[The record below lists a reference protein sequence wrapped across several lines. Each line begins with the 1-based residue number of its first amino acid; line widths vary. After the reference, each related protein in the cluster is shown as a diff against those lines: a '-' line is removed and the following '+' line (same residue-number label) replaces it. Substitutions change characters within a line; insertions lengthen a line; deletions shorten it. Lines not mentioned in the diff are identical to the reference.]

1 MNPATS
7 PRIDRGTMRL
17 LHVDPHQRAYAD
29 RPIRELAV
37 LLGSDD
43 LLVVNDAATLPASF
57 RLPTVDAELRLVAH
71 GQGSSF
77 TAVLFGAGDYRT
89 RTEDRPEPPRLERGQ
104 RVLVAPDLAFEVV
117 HVDAASPRWIELCFD
132 VRGAEL
138 WSALYRHGRPIQYA
152 HVRAPL
158 EVWDVQNRFAA
169 RPWAFELPSAG
180 QPLDGELLLALARR
194 GVRVASL
201 THAAS
206 ISSTGSATLDA
217 RLPVP
222 ERYDIPEAT
231 VRAIES
237 TRRRRG
243 RVVAV
248 GTTVVRALE
257 ACVADR
263 GALAHGEG
271 VARLLLSARFRPRVV
286 SGVLSGMHEPDTS
299 HFALLQAFADSPL
312 LRRAI
317 AAAEH
322 AGYLQ
327 HEFGDALLI
336 LPPPHLPERFRLELR

>member
-1 MNPATS
+1 MTPATR
-7 PRIDRGTMRL
+7 PRADRGTMRL
-17 LHVDPHQRAYAD
+17 LHIDPRGQAYTH
-29 RPIRELAV
+29 RPARELAA
-37 LLGSDD
+37 LLGAHD
-43 LLVVNDAATLPASF
+43 LLVVNDAATLPASV
-57 RLPTVDAELRLVAH
+57 RLPALDAELRLIAH
-71 GQGSSF
+71 EQGSTF

-89 RTEDRPEPPRLERGQ
+89 RTEERLEPPLLARGQ
-104 RVLVAPDLAFEVV
+104 RVLVAPDLGFEVV
-117 HVDAASPRWIELCFD
+117 RVDAAFPRWIELRFD
-132 VRGAEL
+132 VSGAEL
-138 WSALYRHGRPIQYA
+138 WQALYRHGRPIQYA

-158 EVWDVQNRFAA
+158 ELWDVQNRFAS

-194 GVRVASL
+194 GVQLASL

-206 ISSTGSATLDA
+206 ISSTGSAALDA

-237 TRRRRG
+237 TRKRRG

-257 ACVADR
+257 ACVAER
-263 GALAHGEG
+263 GALAPGEG

-286 SGVLSGMHEPDTS
+286 SGVLSGMHEPGTS
-299 HFALLQAFADSPL
+299 HFALLQAFADGAL
-312 LRRAI
+312 LERAMK
-317 AAAEH
+317 AAAD

-327 HEFGDALLI
+327 HEFGDSLLI
-336 LPPPHLPERFRLELR
+336 LASLRPELR